1 MASELG
7 KRYACTTCGQQVICL
22 KAGTG
27 PVTCCGSPVEQTEPR
42 RLPSGD

>member
-7 KRYACTTCGQQVICL
+7 KRYLCTTCGQQVICL

-27 PVTCCGSPVEQTEPR
+27 PLTCCGKPVEQTEPR